1 MGKPARAKLPVAR
14 ERQEQAALFGWLA
27 VAAPPGLW
35 FGAIPG
41 GDGRETRAP
50 GYVAGTPDVLLI
62 WAGRPILLEIKRR
75 RGGVVSAEQT
85 AAHAAIALAGGVV
98 VVGYGWE
105 DAAAQL
111 RMIIP
116 MRSRVAA

>member
-1 MGKPARAKLPVAR
+1 MRAPVAS
-14 ERQEQAALFGWLA
+14 ERVEQAALFAWLA
-27 VAAPPGLW
+27 TAAPPGLW

-50 GYVAGTPDVLLI
+50 GYVAGTPDVLVI
-62 WAGRPILLEIKRR
+62 HRGMPILIEMKRR
-75 RGGVVSAEQT
+75 RGGVLSPEQIL
-85 AAHAAIALAGGVV
+85 AHQHITLAGGVV

-111 RMIIP
+111 RLLVP
-116 MRSRVAA
+116 MKSRVAA